1 MEQSE
6 DRSSRAL
13 DGTSYE
19 GPIMMQIV
27 NFFIPT
33 KSFYFRKENTEQ
45 ERCNGGRRLI
55 VQIRSKTGSEN
66 PLWKLSLGA
75 DSRKGRRLELI
86 AFLFFGVLVSAAAV
100 YCGTE
105 LLYVINSGALQQT
118 VQALLTR

>member
-1 MEQSE
+1 
-6 DRSSRAL
+6 
-13 DGTSYE
+13 
-19 GPIMMQIV
+19 MMQIV

-45 ERCNGGRRLI
+45 ERCDAGRWLI
-55 VQIRSKTGSEN
+55 VQIRSKTEPEN
-66 PLWKLSLGA
+66 RLWKLSMGA

-100 YCGTE
+100 YCCTE
-105 LLYVINSGALQQT
+105 LLHVINSGALEQT